1 MSIASIDKND
11 PKYYPLMIIQR
22 QIIPRKNKLVKIDP
36 IDAKIIMALQDN
48 ADRPAEVIGDL
59 VGLSRNACWKR
70 MKSLEAQGILKH
82 RIMLANAQALGYNL
96 TVFIHVKTNDHS
108 RGWNDIFMRAIA
120 TIPQIQK
127 AYRMSG
133 DLDYLL
139 QAIVPDIGA
148 YDDMYQELTRRV
160 PLSDVSASFV
170 MEEIKNT
177 TVLPLQ

>member
-1 MSIASIDKND
+1 
-11 PKYYPLMIIQR
+11 
-22 QIIPRKNKLVKIDP
+22 
-36 IDAKIIMALQDN
+36 
-48 ADRPAEVIGDL
+48 
-59 VGLSRNACWKR
+59 
-70 MKSLEAQGILKH
+70 
-82 RIMLANAQALGYNL
+82 
-96 TVFIHVKTNDHS
+96 
-108 RGWNDIFMRAIA
+108 MRAIA